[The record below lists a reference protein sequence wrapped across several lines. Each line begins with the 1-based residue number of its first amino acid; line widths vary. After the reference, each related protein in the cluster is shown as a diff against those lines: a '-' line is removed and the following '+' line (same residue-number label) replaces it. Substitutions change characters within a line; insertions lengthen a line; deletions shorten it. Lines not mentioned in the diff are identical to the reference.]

1 MIIFFRQNNKVT
13 PVKTFPEVPEIK
25 FHFYFSLIR
34 YGLCCLFLGY
44 FHFCLL
50 QRFKIWKFNL
60 QSIQKK
66 QDYDIYTH
74 VHHYTY
80 NNITT
85 NAIVRQYIRTVN
97 ADLRFTYY
105 YYIQGS
111 HDSAS
116 VFYILFSI
124 VMPLPIL

>member
-1 MIIFFRQNNKVT
+1 MIKFFRQENRVT
-13 PVKTFPEVPEIK
+13 PVKTFPEFLEIK

-44 FHFCLL
+44 VHFCLL
-50 QRFKIWKFNL
+50 QRFKISKFNL

-66 QDYDIYTH
+66 QDYDRYTH

-85 NAIVRQYIRTVN
+85 NAIVRQYIRTIN
-97 ADLRFTYY
+97 AYLRFTYY

-116 VFYILFSI
+116 VFYILLSL